1 MSTHERLRDRLGEQ
15 PAWKPAAV
23 AVAIAAALAL
33 VVVGSGGRPA
43 PVSSAGQ
50 SGLGAPVV
58 TGGRRVPLVGAT
70 AAARRFLAGYLPFLY
85 GQAGRGALGAVTP
98 RLRAWLGA
106 HRDRVTA
113 AERAR
118 HPRLVAL
125 AFAPRDPS
133 RSVLFEATIADG
145 DSRYRL
151 RLRVVRQAGQ
161 WRVTGLPD
169 AQTAIG
175 PSGAD

>member
-1 MSTHERLRDRLGEQ
+1 MHERLRARLAEQ
-15 PAWKPAAV
+15 RGWKPVAV

-33 VVVGSGGRPA
+33 VVIASGGRPA
-43 PVSSAGQ
+43 PMSSAGH
-50 SGLGAPVV
+50 SGLGASVV
-58 TGGRRVPLVGAT
+58 TGGGQVPPAGAT

-98 RLRAWLGA
+98 QLRAWLGA

-151 RLRVVRQAGQ
+151 RLRVVLQAGE
-161 WRVTGLPD
+161 WRVTELPD
-169 AQTAIG
+169 AQTAVG

>member
-1 MSTHERLRDRLGEQ
+1 MSLLERLRDRLGEQ
-15 PAWKPAAV
+15 PGGKPVAV

-33 VVVGSGGRPA
+33 VVVGSGGPPA

-50 SGLGAPVV
+50 SGLGVPVV
-58 TGGRRVPLVGAT
+58 TGGRRVPPAGAT

-98 RLRAWLGA
+98 RLREWLGA

-113 AERAR
+113 AERAG

-125 AFAPRDPS
+125 AFAPRDLS

-151 RLRVVRQAGQ
+151 RLRVVLQAGR
-161 WRVTGLPD
+161 WRVTELPD
-169 AQTAIG
+169 ARTAVG
-175 PSGAD
+175 PRGAD